1 MDNWIACTVALY
13 YISLMAEIIW
23 IPVPSVSSTWQLIFP
38 SDDMEHILDKE
49 SLLYKFQH
57 FNFLEKIIWVITPY
71 VISTLGY
78 CYPILMLILFGLG
91 KIGIGVTA
99 FSIIGVLCLIIGRL
113 ITIYSALTIR
123 KNNSQKNEE
132 FELKT
137 KGIFRKSRNP
147 IVLGL
152 HVGVFG
158 MLLIFPSW
166 IFLVLT
172 IVYMLHI
179 HFKIILEEDFL
190 RQFFKDNYELYHSK
204 TKRYL

>member
-1 MDNWIACTVALY
+1 VDNWITYIVALY

-38 SDDMEHILDKE
+38 SDEMDRILNKE

-57 FNFLEKIIWVITPY
+57 FNFVEKAIWIIIPY
-71 VISTLGY
+71 VVSTMGY
-78 CYPILMLILFGLG
+78 CYPIFMLILFYFG
-91 KIGIGVTA
+91 KIEIDITIFSMIGV
-99 FSIIGVLCLIIGRL
+99 FCLILGRL
-113 ITIYSALTIR
+113 ITIYSAFTIR

-158 MLLIFPSW
+158 MILIFPSL
-166 IFLVLT
+166 IFLILT
-172 IVYMLHI
+172 IVYILHI
-179 HFKIILEEDFL
+179 HFKIVLEEDFL
-190 RQFFKDNYELYHSK
+190 RQLFKDNYKTYHSK

>member
-1 MDNWIACTVALY
+1 
-13 YISLMAEIIW
+13 MAEIIW

-38 SDDMEHILDKE
+38 SDDMERILDKE

-57 FNFLEKIIWVITPY
+57 FNFLEKIIWVIIPY
-71 VISTLGY
+71 LVSTLGY
-78 CYPILMLILFGLG
+78 CYPLLMLGLFYFG
-91 KIGIGVTA
+91 KIEIDVTIISMIGV
-99 FSIIGVLCLIIGRL
+99 VCLIIGRL

-123 KNNSQKNEE
+123 KDNSQKNEE

-158 MLLIFPSW
+158 MILIFPSW
-166 IFLVLT
+166 IFLILT
-172 IVYMLHI
+172 IAYMLHI
-179 HFKIILEEDFL
+179 HFKIVLEEDFL
-190 RQFFKDNYELYHSK
+190 RQFFKDNYETYHSK